1 MSNHKCYPK
10 FQMGQ
15 LLATPG
21 AMSALVAHDI
31 AWAIVRHLNG
41 DWGILDEHDRKTN
54 DEALKSGGRIFS
66 VYLAQDGTKFWI
78 ITECDRSATTVLL
91 PEEY

>member
-1 MSNHKCYPK
+1 MPNHTCFPK
-10 FQMGQ
+10 FQIGC

-21 AMSALVAHDI
+21 AMRAVVPRDI
-31 AWAIVRHLNG
+31 ARALVRHLDG
-41 DWGILDEHDRKTN
+41 DWGILDEHDWKVN
-54 DEALKSGGRIFS
+54 DEALRSGGRIFS
-66 VYLAQDGTKFWI
+66 AYLAQNGTKFWI